1 MAYLKVEKKESG
13 TYLRILESYRNADG
27 KPTSKVLYSLGKVED
42 YKPEDLR
49 NIGIKFYELGGG
61 DLKALLEGELL
72 ELGRYNYGYQKV
84 FGYSLE
90 HYGLKSLLD
99 RIQKKSKLQ
108 FSLFDSVFLM
118 LLERLQSPC
127 SKLSN
132 FQHREEYVN
141 LPELSLHHLYRALD
155 KLAQNNELIQQQI
168 FQTGRDLFNQSLDV
182 VFYDVTTFY

>member
-118 LLERLQSPC
+118 LLERLQ
-127 SKLSN
+127 
-132 FQHREEYVN
+132 
-141 LPELSLHHLYRALD
+141 
-155 KLAQNNELIQQQI
+155 
-168 FQTGRDLFNQSLDV
+168 
-182 VFYDVTTFY
+182 